1 MSVVLDRSM
10 LEGARWSMA
19 AKCAR
24 MCALH
29 LNGEMPALPDDETL
43 GYMERGLLWEKYV
56 FGQLVDLY
64 EEVDWQPE
72 IPWPFGTIHGD
83 FYIPSERMIVEHK
96 SRTSLDDE
104 DADWVQLAG
113 QVMFHPKAMSGELWI
128 TSPVSPRQQ
137 RRLPFT
143 LTKEWVDRV
152 CRVVSLIERRNEQLP
167 DRICA
172 HPAEARSHLCLFAM
186 PCFDDWQP
194 PEPLT
199 LPEDALGIVREL
211 YLLETRIPYATPIG
225 REVLEEERAGLRA
238 QLAPW
243 LLNGADYLVPVNG
256 GEIRVRRTVSEPGV
270 TYDVKAAIASG
281 QLKATGRLRRFAKP
295 RKGAERW
302 TVTATGD
309 PDIHNDQEPF

>member
-29 LNGEMPALPDDETL
+29 LNGEMPDLPDDETL
-43 GYMERGLLWEKYV
+43 GYMERGLLYEVYAY
-56 FGQLVDLY
+56 GQLISLY
-64 EEVDWQPE
+64 DEVERQPE
-72 IPWPFGTIHGD
+72 IPWPFGMIHGD

-104 DADWVQLAG
+104 DSDWLQLAG
-113 QVMFHPKAMSGELWI
+113 QVMFHPLAVTGELWI
-128 TSPVSPRQQ
+128 TDPVNPRRQ

-143 LTKEWVDRV
+143 LTQEWRERVGHVVD
-152 CRVVSLIERRNEQLP
+152 LIGQRNERLP

-172 HPAEARSHLCLFAM
+172 HPAEARSHLCLFPL

-194 PEPLT
+194 SEPLT
-199 LPEDALGIVREL
+199 LPKDVSGLAEEL
-211 YLLETRIPYATPIG
+211 YRLETRRMTVGPI
-225 REVLEEERAGLRA
+225 EQAEIEEERAKVRA
-238 QLAPW
+238 MIAPW
-243 LLNGADYLVPVNG
+243 LLNGADYQIPVNG
-256 GEIRVRRTVSEPGV
+256 GQIRIRRTVSEPGV
-270 TYDVKAAIASG
+270 TYDVKAAIAAG
-281 QLKATGRLRRFAKP
+281 QLKATGRLARFAKP

-302 TVTATGD
+302 TITAIGD
-309 PDIHNDQEPF
+309 PDMDNQEPF